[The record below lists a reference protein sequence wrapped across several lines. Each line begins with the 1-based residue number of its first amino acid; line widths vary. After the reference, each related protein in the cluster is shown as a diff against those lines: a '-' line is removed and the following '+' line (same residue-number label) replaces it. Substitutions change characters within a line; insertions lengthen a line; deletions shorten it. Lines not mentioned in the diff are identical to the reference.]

1 MEDLQIIDLFFD
13 RNEQAIQETDAKYGR
28 LCFSVANRILESNE
42 DSEEC
47 VNDTWLRAWDEIPPT
62 RPNHFSAF
70 LCKITRILSLK
81 KLEFSNAMKRTP
93 SFIVSFEEL
102 ESVLSDE
109 HIAPGTE
116 AVELGILI
124 SNFLRREKADARNVF
139 LRKYLFFDTV
149 EEIAERF
156 LNEHPEFSPCGDG
169 MYENKPMLSFFPDEH
184 GTDGFFVAK
193 FIKKNEG

>member
-28 LCFSVANRILESNE
+28 LCFSVANKILVNDE
-42 DSEEC
+42 DSEKC
-47 VNDTWLRAWDEIPPT
+47 VNDTWLRAWNEIPPT
-62 RPNHFSAF
+62 RPYHFSAF

-102 ESVLSDE
+102 ESVLPDE
-109 HIAPGTE
+109 HIVPATE
-116 AVELGILI
+116 AVKLGILI
-124 SNFLRREKADARNVF
+124 SNFLRHEKAEARNMF

-156 LNEHPEFSPCGDG
+156 GMNENTVKS
-169 MYENKPMLSFFPDEH
+169 MLFRTRNRLREYLR
-184 GTDGFFVAK
+184 K
-193 FIKKNEG
+193 EGIEV

>member
-1 MEDLQIIDLFFD
+1 MKDLQIIDLFFA
-13 RNEQAIQETDAKYGR
+13 RNEQAIKETEAKYGK
-28 LCFSVANRILESNE
+28 LCFSVANKILENDE

-47 VNDTWLRAWDEIPPT
+47 VNDTYLRAWNEIPPT

-81 KLEFSNAMKRTP
+81 KLEFSNAMKRT
-93 SFIVSFEEL
+93 SALVVSFEEL
-102 ESVLSDE
+102 EGVLRDE
-109 HIAPGTE
+109 RIAPGTE
-116 AVELGILI
+116 AVELGVLI

-156 LNEHPEFSPCGDG
+156 DMNENTIKS
-169 MYENKPMLSFFPDEH
+169 MLFRTRNRLREYLR
-184 GTDGFFVAK
+184 K
-193 FIKKNEG
+193 EGIEV

>member
-28 LCFSVANRILESNE
+28 LCFSVANKILDSNE

-47 VNDTWLRAWDEIPPT
+47 VNDTYLRAWNEIPPT

-81 KLEFSNAMKRTP
+81 KLEFSNAMKRT
-93 SFIVSFEEL
+93 SSIVVSFEEL
-102 ESVLSDE
+102 EGVLHDE
-109 HIAPGTE
+109 RIAPGTE
-116 AVELGILI
+116 AVELGVLI

-156 LNEHPEFSPCGDG
+156 GMNENTIKS
-169 MYENKPMLSFFPDEH
+169 MLFRTRNRLREYLR
-184 GTDGFFVAK
+184 K
-193 FIKKNEG
+193 EGIEV

>member
-1 MEDLQIIDLFFD
+1 MEDLQIIDLFFA
-13 RNEQAIQETDAKYGR
+13 RNEQAIEETDVKYGR
-28 LCFSVANRILESNE
+28 LCFSVANKILENDE

-47 VNDTWLRAWDEIPPT
+47 VNDTYLRAWNEIPPT

-93 SFIVSFEEL
+93 SFVVSFEEL
-102 ESVLSDE
+102 EGILPDE
-109 HIAPGTE
+109 RIAPGTE
-116 AVELGILI
+116 AVELGSLI
-124 SNFLRREKADARNVF
+124 SGF

-156 LNEHPEFSPCGDG
+156 GMNENTVKS
-169 MYENKPMLSFFPDEH
+169 MLFRTRNRLREYLR
-184 GTDGFFVAK
+184 K
-193 FIKKNEG
+193 EGIEV

>member
-47 VNDTWLRAWDEIPPT
+47 VNDAWLRAWDEIPPT

-102 ESVLSDE
+102 ESVLPDE

-124 SNFLRREKADARNVF
+124 SNFLRREKAEARNVF

-156 LNEHPEFSPCGDG
+156 GMNESTV
-169 MYENKPMLSFFPDEH
+169 KSMLFRTRNRLREYLR
-184 GTDGFFVAK
+184 K
-193 FIKKNEG
+193 EGIEV

>member
-28 LCFSVANRILESNE
+28 LCFSVANKILDSNE

-47 VNDTWLRAWDEIPPT
+47 VNDTYLRAWNEIPPT

-81 KLEFSNAMKRTP
+81 KLEFANAMKRTA
-93 SFIVSFEEL
+93 SIVVSFEEL
-102 ESVLSDE
+102 EGVLHDE
-109 HIAPGTE
+109 RVAPGTE
-116 AVELGILI
+116 AVELGVLI
-124 SNFLRREKADARNVF
+124 SNFLRREKVDARNVF

-156 LNEHPEFSPCGDG
+156 GMNENTIKS
-169 MYENKPMLSFFPDEH
+169 MLFRTRNRLREYLR
-184 GTDGFFVAK
+184 K
-193 FIKKNEG
+193 EGVEV

>member
-28 LCFSVANRILESNE
+28 LCFSVANKILDSNE

-47 VNDTWLRAWDEIPPT
+47 VNDTYLRAWNEIPPT

-81 KLEFSNAMKRTP
+81 KLEFSNAMKRT
-93 SFIVSFEEL
+93 SSIVVSFEEL
-102 ESVLSDE
+102 EGVLHDE
-109 HIAPGTE
+109 RIAPGTE
-116 AVELGILI
+116 AVELGVLI

-156 LNEHPEFSPCGDG
+156 GMNENTIKSSCSVPE
-169 MYENKPMLSFFPDEH
+169 
-184 GTDGFFVAK
+184 TD
-193 FIKKNEG
+193 

>member
-102 ESVLSDE
+102 ESVLPDE

-124 SNFLRREKADARNVF
+124 SNFLRREKAEARNVF

-156 LNEHPEFSPCGDG
+156 GMNESTV
-169 MYENKPMLSFFPDEH
+169 KSMLFRTRNRLREYLR
-184 GTDGFFVAK
+184 K
-193 FIKKNEG
+193 EGIEV

>member
-1 MEDLQIIDLFFD
+1 MDDIQIIDLFFD

-28 LCFSVANRILESNE
+28 LCFSVANKILDSNE

-47 VNDTWLRAWDEIPPT
+47 VNDTYLRAWNEIPPT

-70 LCKITRILSLK
+70 LCRITRILSLK

-93 SFIVSFEEL
+93 SIVVSFEEL
-102 ESVLSDE
+102 EGVLQDE
-109 HIAPGTE
+109 RIAPGTE
-116 AVELGILI
+116 AVELGVLI

-156 LNEHPEFSPCGDG
+156 GMNENTIKS
-169 MYENKPMLSFFPDEH
+169 MLFRTRNRLREYLR
-184 GTDGFFVAK
+184 K
-193 FIKKNEG
+193 EGIEV

>member
-28 LCFSVANRILESNE
+28 LCFSVANKILESNE

-47 VNDTWLRAWDEIPPT
+47 VNDTWLRAWNEIPPT
-62 RPNHFSAF
+62 RPNHLSAF

-93 SFIVSFEEL
+93 SIVVSFEEL
-102 ESVLSDE
+102 ESVLPDE
-109 HIAPGTE
+109 RIAPATE
-116 AVELGILI
+116 AVELGSLI
-124 SNFLRREKADARNVF
+124 SDFLRHEKADARNMF

-156 LNEHPEFSPCGDG
+156 GMNENTVKS
-169 MYENKPMLSFFPDEH
+169 MLFRTRNRLREYLR
-184 GTDGFFVAK
+184 K
-193 FIKKNEG
+193 EGIEV